1 MVELI
6 SVILSLLV
14 GVFSWATDKD
24 RLKEKKGE
32 VFDEALVEDD
42 FNHLGSELSDN
53 FDRMPD

>member
-14 GVFSWATDKD
+14 GGFSWATDKD

-32 VFDEALVEDD
+32 AFDEALVEDD